1 MILSLTSPL
10 SRFIRRNARVL
21 GIAAV
26 MLPITAHASQ
36 INDILIAMQG
46 TIDIILQIV
55 MTLGLVAFIWG
66 IVKLIAAAGNPQKM
80 KEAKQII
87 LWGIA
92 GVAIMAM
99 IAGII
104 EFIQIYLGI
113 PGGGSITVPQFTPK

>member
-1 MILSLTSPL
+1 
-10 SRFIRRNARVL
+10 
-21 GIAAV
+21 
-26 MLPITAHASQ
+26 
-36 INDILIAMQG
+36 MQG